1 MNQIFGIF
9 LLLSYLFAFI
19 IGFSSILY
27 SIIYYFLE
35 RVIWLKYYIV
45 FLFTFG
51 ILLIIRSLRLFSF
64 FILPNFID
72 SIVFDTLYYF
82 TFSISMSILFY
93 FIPSFLYRFLSINWT
108 TIHNIIYLLLS
119 VIFFIISIFGILVNF
134 NFYIFA
140 NFLFFLGIIYFFTIT
155 VLNYNNI
162 EDNTIKIIVRILGIA
177 TIIILPVLI
186 YYIIRFRGNISD
198 IVSMDI
204 ILLLYYI
211 WWNLIILSYFVWYF
225 ISIIKS
231 RNIFYST
238 DSNIT
243 NSDSLGSNNKE
254 SFNLTKRENEILS
267 YLLSGKTN
275 KEISLILDISLNT
288 VNNHVANIYDKSGVK
303 NRVELVNKFK

>member
-108 TIHNIIYLLLS
+108 TVHNIIYLLLS
-119 VIFFIISIFGILVNF
+119 VIFFIISIFGILFNF

>member
-108 TIHNIIYLLLS
+108 IIHNIIYLLLS

-140 NFLFFLGIIYFFTIT
+140 NFLFFLGIIYFFIIT